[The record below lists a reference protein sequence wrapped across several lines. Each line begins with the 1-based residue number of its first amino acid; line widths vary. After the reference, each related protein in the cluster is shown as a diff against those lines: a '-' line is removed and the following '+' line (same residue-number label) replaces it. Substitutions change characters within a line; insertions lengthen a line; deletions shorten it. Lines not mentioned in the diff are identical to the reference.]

1 LDIPS
6 QESEESLV
14 ARAISHDRAAFTALY
29 EKYVNQIYRHAYYRV
44 GNQADAEDITEEV
57 FIRAWKS
64 IGRFKQ
70 TGAPFVS
77 WLITIT
83 RNQIIDYYRAQK
95 SHISLDKI
103 EVAASSDS
111 EPGKIAELN
120 SNRERIRSA
129 IRKLKGDKQK
139 VIMMHFIDGFSYS
152 QIASALKKS
161 EGAIRVIQY
170 RALND
175 LKRILAEQI

>member
-1 LDIPS
+1 MDIPS
-6 QESEESLV
+6 QESEERLV
-14 ARAISHDRAAFTALY
+14 ERAVSHDKAAFTALY
-29 EKYVNQIYRHAYYRV
+29 EKYVGQIYRHTYYRV

-57 FIRAWKS
+57 FIKAWKS

-70 TGAPFVS
+70 TGAPFIS

-83 RNQIIDYYRAQK
+83 RNQTIDYYRARK
-95 SHISLDKI
+95 SHIPLDKI
-103 EVAASSDS
+103 EIAALSDS
-111 EPGKIAELN
+111 EPEKIAEHN
-120 SNRERIRSA
+120 FNQERVRNA
-129 IRKLKGDKQK
+129 IKKLKGEKQK

-161 EGAIRVIQY
+161 EGAVRVIQY
-170 RALND
+170 RALID

>member
-1 LDIPS
+1 MDMPF
-6 QESEESLV
+6 QESEERLV
-14 ARAISHDRAAFTALY
+14 TQAISHDRAAFTALY
-29 EKYVNQIYRHAYYRV
+29 EKYVDQIYRHAYYRV

-70 TGAPFVS
+70 TGAPFIS

-95 SHISLDKI
+95 NHISLDKI
-103 EVAASSDS
+103 EVADS
-111 EPGKIAELN
+111 NKNEPGIIAERN
-120 SNRERIRSA
+120 FNQEHIRKA
-129 IRKLKGDKQK
+129 IKKLKGDKQT
-139 VIMMHFIDGFSYS
+139 VIMMHFIDGFSYP
-152 QIASALKKS
+152 QIASTLKKS
-161 EGAIRVIQY
+161 EGAVRVIQY

-175 LKRILAEQI
+175 LKRILAEQM